1 MGGDTVGDGVETGAG
16 CPDLYAHMRY
26 RVRWD
31 GRYVAG
37 VNHVSGLLRGLPG
50 GRRADGQP
58 ALPPS
63 VAPTP
68 THWLPVVLERGLTR
82 DPEFV
87 AWAARQAASPR
98 AQADHPSA
106 DDDRRELVIELCNER
121 GQLVVS
127 YVVHRAWVEG
137 YESLA
142 VDDQG
147 TVALIERLVLA
158 HDGWER
164 DIDSAQPAAAG

>member
-1 MGGDTVGDGVETGAG
+1 MGGDAVGDGVETGAV

-82 DPEFV
+82 DAEFV

-98 AQADHPSA
+98 AQASIQASGQAAALVSGRRTALSVSATTCRRKSVSGATAALWRAASAGSTLLPSA
-106 DDDRRELVIELCNER
+106 
-121 GQLVVS
+121 S
-127 YVVHRAWVEG
+127 
-137 YESLA
+137 
-142 VDDQG
+142 
-147 TVALIERLVLA
+147 
-158 HDGWER
+158 
-164 DIDSAQPAAAG
+164 P